1 MKITTIASVTAAL
14 AVTILPFTASISAQ
28 DAAPEG
34 GRGERRERGERGER
48 RGNPEEFRQRMTER
62 LKTSMKV
69 TDEEWSVIQPL
80 IEKVQEKRRS
90 TTFGRFGGFG
100 GRGGRGGRD
109 GGPGGS
115 ASSEQSRPGMA
126 ESQALRTA
134 LENENASADE
144 LKAKLTAVRESR
156 KKAQAELDQA
166 SDELRKVLT
175 VRQEAAL
182 VSMGLLE

>member
-1 MKITTIASVTAAL
+1 MKISKIASVTAAL

-28 DAAPEG
+28 DAPEG
-34 GRGERRERGERGER
+34 GRGERRERGER

-80 IEKVQEKRRS
+80 MEKVQEKRRGV
-90 TTFGRFGGFG
+90 TFGRFGGFG
-100 GRGGRGGRD
+100 RRGGREGGRD
-109 GGPGGS
+109 GSSGGS
-115 ASSEQSRPGMA
+115 ASGDQSRPGAA

-134 LENENASADE
+134 LENESASADE
-144 LKAKLTAVRESR
+144 LKAKLTAVRETR

-182 VSMGLLE
+182 VSMGILE

>member
-1 MKITTIASVTAAL
+1 MKISKIASVTAAL

-28 DAAPEG
+28 DAPEG
-34 GRGERRERGERGER
+34 GRGERRERGER

-80 IEKVQEKRRS
+80 MEKVQEKRRS
-90 TTFGRFGGFG
+90 VTFGRFGGFG
-100 GRGGRGGRD
+100 RRGGREGGP

-115 ASSEQSRPGMA
+115 ASGDQSRSGAA
-126 ESQALRTA
+126 ESQALRAA
-134 LENENASADE
+134 LENESASADE
-144 LKAKLTAVRESR
+144 LKAKLTAVRDAR

-182 VSMGLLE
+182 VSMGILE